1 MKYLLLI
8 CAETLLEDMPAQEA
22 KSHLAAMI
30 AYTDRLRESGHFV
43 SANRLRPPATATT
56 VRVRD
61 GKPLVTDGPF
71 AETTE
76 LLGGYYLIEAR
87 DLDEAIEIAA
97 GFPAAKF
104 GSVEIRPIADDAQMK
119 AFRFDEDA

>member
-43 SANRLRPPATATT
+43 SANRLQPPATATT
-56 VRVRD
+56 VRVRE

-87 DLDEAIEIAA
+87 DLDEAIEIAS

-119 AFRFDEDA
+119 AFRFDEGA

>member
-1 MKYLLLI
+1 MKYLFLI

-30 AYTDRLRESGHFV
+30 AYTERLRDSGHFL
-43 SANRLRPPATATT
+43 SANRLQPPATATT
-56 VRVRD
+56 VRVRE

-97 GFPAAKF
+97 GFPTAKF
-104 GSVEIRPIADDAQMK
+104 GSVEIRPIANDAQMK
-119 AFRFDEDA
+119 AFRFDEGA